1 MYINSHDISTI
12 EYKGHI
18 SLVLFF
24 EGCSERCSF
33 CFNPELFEQ
42 KTEVSISD
50 IERLINLNMP
60 FIDAV
65 VLTGGEPTEQADAC
79 YEIAKLAKQYNLK
92 VKLNT
97 NGVKP
102 CKISQMIGLID
113 AVRLDWKPWKEQKMK
128 RSLEVIGD
136 KLLEIA
142 YAYKEGN
149 NEPETVDRRHIE
161 EIRS

>member
-1 MYINSHDISTI
+1 MYIRGFDISNN

-18 SLVLFF
+18 SLIIFF

-33 CFNPELFEQ
+33 CFNKELFEQ
-42 KTEVSISD
+42 KTEVSID
-50 IERLINLNMP
+50 EIEKAINQNLP
-60 FIDAV
+60 YIDAV

-79 YEIAKLAKQYNLK
+79 YEIAKLAKRYMLN

-97 NGVKP
+97 NGVRP
-102 CKISQMIGLID
+102 CKISQIIGLID
-113 AVRLDWKPWKEQKMK
+113 AVRLDWKPWKEQKMQ

-136 KLLEIA
+136 KLTEIA
-142 YAYKEGN
+142 YAYKEG
-149 NEPETVDRRHIE
+149 EHELKTVDRRHIE